1 MQHFSPELRQPE
13 CAKIGLVWG
22 IVSGLRPTYR
32 QVVGESSVDTA
43 KRQEQTFQ
51 EMSSLLA
58 DRGFWGS
65 TGRPVLKLSLAV
77 IFLTLCGLVTWWN
90 NFDTPGLPFL
100 LAAAVIGGYMA
111 LNIGAN
117 DVANNI
123 GPAVGSR
130 VITMAW
136 ALCLA
141 AIFEAAGAIIAGD
154 DVIATISK
162 GIINPEGLPA
172 LNHFVVAMMAA
183 LLAGALWL
191 NLATWLGAPVST
203 THSIVGAVL
212 GAGVALAG
220 SDVVNWPTMNAIALS
235 WIVSPVMGGVIAAL
249 FLMFLKV
256 TVLFQRDRMAA
267 ARKWV
272 PILIGIMTSSFG
284 VYLVIKMPGVD
295 WHLSPWQLAV
305 VGLGLFTGT
314 IFGTRPLIDHA
325 ARALP
330 NDKKGVNRLFTI
342 PLIFAAALLS
352 FAHGAND
359 VANAIGP
366 LAAIVSAVKS
376 QTLFTEVTVPLW
388 VMLIGAAGLSVGLL
402 LYGAKITLRVGKDI
416 TKLNPTRAFC
426 VALAAAITVIAA
438 SWLGLPVSSTHTAV
452 GAVFGI
458 GFLREYLANR
468 RVYGN
473 GPLFEWAADVS
484 SPDELTQ
491 WSQRKLVRR
500 RHLLGI
506 LAAWLV
512 TVPVTAVL
520 AGLLYLALDLA
531 VV

>member
-1 MQHFSPELRQPE
+1 MGGAP
-13 CAKIGLVWG
+13 
-22 IVSGLRPTYR
+22 
-32 QVVGESSVDTA
+32 VDTA

-65 TGRPVLKLSLAV
+65 AERPILKLSLALV
-77 IFLTLCGLVTWWN
+77 FLVLVGLVTWWN
-90 NFDTPGLPFL
+90 NLETANLPFL

-141 AIFEAAGAIIAGD
+141 AVFEAAGAIIAGD

-212 GAGVALAG
+212 GAGMALAG
-220 SDVVNWPTMNAIALS
+220 PDVVNWPTMNAIALS
-235 WIVSPVMGGVIAAL
+235 WVVSPILGGVIAAL

-272 PILIGIMTSSFG
+272 PLLIGIMTGSFG

-295 WHLSPWQLAV
+295 WHPSPWQLAT
-305 VGLGLFTGT
+305 LGLALVLAGSLA
-314 IFGTRPLIDHA
+314 TRPLIDHA
-325 ARALP
+325 ARVLP

-366 LAAIVSAVKS
+366 LAAIVSVVQS
-376 QTLFTEVTVPLW
+376 QTLFTEVAVPLW
-388 VMLIGAAGLSVGLL
+388 VMLIGALGLSVGLL

-438 SWLGLPVSSTHTAV
+438 SSLGLPVSSTHTAV

-468 RVYGN
+468 RVYSN
-473 GPLFEWAADVS
+473 GPLFEWAADTS
-484 SPDELTQ
+484 SPEELAQ

-500 RHLLGI
+500 RHIFGI
-506 LAAWLV
+506 LAAWLI

-520 AGLLYLALDLA
+520 AALLYLGMDLILA
-531 VV
+531 